1 MIGVSVFHVIAL
13 AKSHRLR
20 THWRTLFPRVRD
32 IREAMQMLAYNVGL
46 RKVRPVLSSHSYIE
60 KMEYWAVVWGTL
72 IMVITGLAL
81 WFATRVMNWAPKWV
95 LDLATAMH
103 FYEAVLAAL
112 SILIW
117 HIYYVML
124 DPDVYPMD
132 PAWLTGKS
140 TRIRRRRHGDDDDRE
155 IGESEQDTYSSR
167 ETG

>member
-1 MIGVSVFHVIAL
+1 
-13 AKSHRLR
+13 
-20 THWRTLFPRVRD
+20 
-32 IREAMQMLAYNVGL
+32 
-46 RKVRPVLSSHSYIE
+46 
-60 KMEYWAVVWGTL
+60 MEYWAVVWGTL

-81 WFATRVMNWAPKWV
+81 WFATHVMHWAPKWV

-132 PAWLTGKS
+132 PAWMTGKS

-155 IGESEQDTYSSR
+155 IVESEQDSFSTR
-167 ETG
+167 EQT